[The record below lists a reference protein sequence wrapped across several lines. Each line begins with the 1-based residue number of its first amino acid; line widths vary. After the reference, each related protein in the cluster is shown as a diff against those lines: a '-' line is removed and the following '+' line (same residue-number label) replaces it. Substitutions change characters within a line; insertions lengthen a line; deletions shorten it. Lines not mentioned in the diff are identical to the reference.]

1 MTGVKL
7 REGESFEEMLRRFKK
22 ILNRDKIMDEVK
34 RLEHYEKPSERRKKE
49 LATARRRVLRKI
61 KQIQEKLKK

>member
-1 MTGVKL
+1 MTGVRL

-34 RLEHYEKPSERRKKE
+34 RLEHYEKPSEKRKKE

>member
-49 LATARRRVLRKI
+49 LATARRRVLRRL